1 MIVSEPASPSLRLR
15 SGTLDAGTPGTQGAP
30 GGTWRC
36 LSRRGMLHSECES
49 FEQIRLGPGATWA
62 HAPSHGTEAALY
74 AVSGSASVHT
84 GAFAD
89 GDGPGDTGDADG
101 DGAGVRAL
109 GAGGALLVAARA
121 AVRLTAGSEG
131 LDLLA
136 VRLLPA
142 DVISQLPSRVP
153 ELPSHLQAPIFRPAT
168 SAGAD

>member
-1 MIVSEPASPSLRLR
+1 
-15 SGTLDAGTPGTQGAP
+15 
-30 GGTWRC
+30 
-36 LSRRGMLHSECES
+36 MLHSECES

-74 AVSGSASVHT
+74 AVAGSASVFT
-84 GAFAD
+84 DAD
-89 GDGPGDTGDADG
+89 ALAGDHGDGPGDAGDADG
-101 DGAGVRAL
+101 HGSGDGAGARAL

-121 AVRLTAGSEG
+121 AVRVTAGSEG

-168 SAGAD
+168 TAGAD